1 MGRCIPAYVIG
12 IVRGISV
19 VIGIAA
25 TVVYPMLQH
34 HISTIRTGLWSIWS
48 KNLVPESD
56 CLIVGGVHSSLQ
68 SFMDL
73 LAFVMGII
81 ISDPRVSSGA
91 ALAGNMPGGH
101 VSNRSV
107 PRPMNVGMQ
116 KMHQLQ
122 AYNLTSQAGMGSG
135 INLSSIP
142 MQRVEE
148 ERPNGNARIPSTAEI
163 KTYVRLLSIKRSR
176 TNTRG
181 RRLVRIHQE
190 KQQCEHERL
199 HNSIQDRGI
208 NKVYI
213 IGGDGTQRAASVNF
227 LII

>member
-1 MGRCIPAYVIG
+1 MASVS
-12 IVRGISV
+12 ISR
-19 VIGIAA
+19 
-25 TVVYPMLQH
+25 L
-34 HISTIRTGLWSIWS
+34 GLWMFDLSVLQQMQ
-48 KNLVPESD
+48 NLVPESD

-73 LAFVMGII
+73 LAYVMGII

-107 PRPMNVGMQ
+107 PRPMNHPNATRCSTIGPS
-116 KMHQLQ
+116 
-122 AYNLTSQAGMGSG
+122 AAT
-135 INLSSIP
+135 
-142 MQRVEE
+142 VEE

-176 TNTRG
+176 TNARG